1 MAAHCLLNSVVLHV
15 VRCMKYLE
23 HITFCELAVL
33 WSVVIFNDVI
43 GDVVCFNSGHCCG
56 KVVLVMGKQQIGIQ
70 ILGNLHNLILLKKC
84 QVKTWNY
91 LCWAHFMDGPWIM
104 IKSVQCVQQCTR
116 LD

>member
-1 MAAHCLLNSVVLHV
+1 VNWLYSGLLSFL
-15 VRCMKYLE
+15 MM
-23 HITFCELAVL
+23 
-33 WSVVIFNDVI
+33 S
-43 GDVVCFNSGHCCG
+43 
-56 KVVLVMGKQQIGIQ
+56 LVMFVSTLVTVVEKQCWSLGKQQIGIQ

-116 LD
+116 VG